1 MTVYSAPLDDMNF
14 LLYRVFQVDKR
25 WPQLTKL
32 SDMAERETCDAIL
45 QEAAKVCEGLI
56 APLNRSGDEEGCHWH
71 ENGDVATPKGFK
83 EAYRTYVAG
92 GWTGLSGNPVYGGM
106 GLPKTLSVLCEEML
120 YSASNAFA
128 LYPALTVGACIAIE
142 AHASEPLKQQFLPKL
157 YSGEWSAAMALT
169 ESQAGTD
176 LGIIRTQAEDLGD
189 GTFQLRG
196 SKIFIT
202 AGEHDLS
209 DNIIHLVLARLPAA
223 PPGAKGISLFLAP
236 KFWLDDAGQPAHRNS
251 INCGSIEHK
260 MGIKASATCVMNY
273 DDARAYLIGE
283 PHQGLKYMFTM
294 MNYERLSIGIQGT
307 GSAAMSYQN
316 ARSYALE
323 RLQGRAAAGAVAI
336 DKMAD
341 PIIVHPDV
349 RRMLLTMRAW
359 TEGARALAVYTAEQ
373 LDIVKYSE
381 DAAEI
386 ECANRR
392 VALLTPVCKAFFTDK
407 GFDSCV
413 LGQQVFGG
421 HGYICEYGQEQLV
434 RDTRIAQIYEGTN
447 GIQALDF
454 TARKVVGSGGALIDE
469 FVVEI
474 RTWIS
479 EQTDETMAYYVESLE
494 AELAR
499 LHSVTEDLIQRA
511 NRDPDAAGAASVEYL
526 HLFAH
531 VTYAWLW
538 ARMAAV
544 TIACDDGEC
553 DNDEYQQSD
562 FSTSKQATA
571 EFFYRHLLPSTKALA
586 LSIAQG
592 SCALMSLD
600 AELF

>member
-1 MTVYSAPLDDMNF
+1 MTVYAAPLEDMHF
-14 LLYRVFQVDKR
+14 LLYDVFKVHQR
-25 WPQLTKL
+25 WTQLEKL
-32 SDMAERETCDAIL
+32 TDMAERETCDAIL

-56 APLNRSGDEEGCHWH
+56 APLNRSGDEEGCHWC
-71 ENGDVATPKGFK
+71 ENGDVTTPKGFK
-83 EAYRTYVAG
+83 EAYRTYVEG
-92 GWTGLSGNPVYGGM
+92 GWTGLSGNPEYGGM

-128 LYPALTVGACIAIE
+128 LYPALTVGACIAID
-142 AHASEPLKQQFLPKL
+142 AHASESLKQQFLPNL

-169 ESQAGTD
+169 EPQAGTD

-189 GTFQLRG
+189 GIFQIRG

-209 DNIIHLVLARLPAA
+209 ENIIHLVLARLPDA
-223 PPGAKGISLFLAP
+223 PSGPKGISLFLAP
-236 KFWLDDAGQPAHRNS
+236 KFWLDDTGNSAQRNA
-251 INCGSIEHK
+251 IHCGSIEHK

-273 DDARAYLIGE
+273 DDARAYLVGE

-316 ARSYALE
+316 ARHYALE
-323 RLQGRAAAGAVAI
+323 RLQGRAATGAVAAEKI
-336 DKMAD
+336 AD

-349 RRMLLTMRAW
+349 RRMLLSMRAW
-359 TEGARALAVYTAEQ
+359 TEGGRALAVYTAEQ
-373 LDIVKYSE
+373 LDIVKYSGQTAE
-381 DAAEI
+381 VERAAQ
-386 ECANRR
+386 R

-413 LGQQVFGG
+413 LGQQIFGG

-469 FVVEI
+469 FIAEI
-474 RTWIS
+474 RTWIAG
-479 EQTDETMAYYVESLE
+479 QTDESMAYYIESLE

-499 LHSVTEDLIQRA
+499 LHSVTEDLIRRA
-511 NRDPDAAGAASVEYL
+511 LSDSDAAGSASVEYL

-531 VTYAWLW
+531 VAYAWLW
-538 ARMAAV
+538 ARMVAV
-544 TIACDDGEC
+544 TVECGGKC

-562 FSTSKQATA
+562 FSKSKQATA

-586 LSIAQG
+586 SSIAQG
-592 SCALMSLD
+592 SCALMNLD